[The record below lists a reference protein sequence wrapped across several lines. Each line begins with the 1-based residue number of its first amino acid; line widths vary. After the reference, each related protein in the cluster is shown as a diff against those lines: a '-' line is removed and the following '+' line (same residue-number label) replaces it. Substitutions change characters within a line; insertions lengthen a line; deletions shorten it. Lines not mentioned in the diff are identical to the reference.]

1 MTFEVSF
8 LYPVY
13 ENAWDRQTKVGME
26 TGFAGIGPGMTPLH
40 SKFGGDWIQY
50 MGVIGQ
56 NVTTIRCSLKIW
68 RVMVLE
74 WAWLLNESWD
84 SDSLFRDA

>member
-26 TGFAGIGPGMTPLH
+26 TGFAGIGPGMTHLP
-40 SKFGGDWIQY
+40 SQQI
-50 MGVIGQ
+50 
-56 NVTTIRCSLKIW
+56 
-68 RVMVLE
+68 
-74 WAWLLNESWD
+74 
-84 SDSLFRDA
+84 